1 MASLVFIILLFIMYI
16 LYACIFFLY
25 SKSVYQMTMSF
36 ITNDSRSGGKICSGD
51 DSLAVESMATQVLC
65 LILFHRWGS
74 SEMLQNYQLLLLT
87 FVGNANTHPKG
98 EKKKL
103 QDLVELLADFRHQIT
118 SQVTGHPM
126 DGLLLGKISRE
137 LWFHHMP
144 WAKEVCGCGRHSVAS
159 LEERMPSAS
168 SLFGLSRAW
177 NELI

>member
-1 MASLVFIILLFIMYI
+1 MKRNTRVETNNVLCLGWVMASLVFIILLFIMYI

-98 EKKKL
+98 EKK
-103 QDLVELLADFRHQIT
+103 IT
-118 SQVTGHPM
+118 RLGWALGRLPSSDYLTGYWPPY
-126 DGLLLGKISRE
+126 G
-137 LWFHHMP
+137 
-144 WAKEVCGCGRHSVAS
+144 WAS
-159 LEERMPSAS
+159 
-168 SLFGLSRAW
+168 FG
-177 NELI
+177 

>member
-1 MASLVFIILLFIMYI
+1 MKRNTRVETNNVLCLGWVMASLVFIILLFIMYI

-98 EKKKL
+98 EKKNYKTWL
-103 QDLVELLADFRHQIT
+103 SSWQTSVIRLPHRLLATLWMGFFWVRYPGSCDSIT
-118 SQVTGHPM
+118 CHELKKSVDVAGILW
-126 DGLLLGKISRE
+126 LL
-137 LWFHHMP
+137 
-144 WAKEVCGCGRHSVAS
+144 
-159 LEERMPSAS
+159 
-168 SLFGLSRAW
+168 
-177 NELI
+177 